1 VDAVRFW
8 SKTTKSARL
17 GVSAGLLALALA
29 ATACGSSG
37 GTSASSGASATPHAG
52 GSLTVLEDSG
62 YEGAW
67 PAGLD
72 PATNTS
78 GAADQSYMDSIYGQL
93 FELGS
98 HGKII
103 PDMATGYAFSNG
115 GKTVTIHIRPGMKF
129 TDGTPFNAQAVVWNI
144 QRDLKSPCTC
154 KPTWPVSSV
163 TAQGTDT
170 VVINL
175 KTVFA
180 PIISSFIDSTANWI
194 ASPTALKKMG
204 EKQFAL
210 TPVGA
215 GPFIV
220 VSDTLSSVLV
230 LKRNPNYWQKG
241 RPYLDKLTFKS
252 VGGDEAAYEALLAG
266 EAQVYENMSTPALLK
281 QAAQHFTVVNQL
293 STSPYDLQL
302 NTAIPP
308 FNNIKAREAIYYA
321 TDIQPIVSHIFDNLY
336 PLTQSFTAPGGICYQ
351 PKVPGYRTY
360 DLAKAKALVKQL
372 GGLTVNLGTIN
383 ILVAKETTQALQTEW
398 AKAGIKTTISS
409 YDLGP
414 LIQQFTGKKWQA
426 MVQTAGAYDP
436 AAGVGVGF
444 RFSSLS
450 PFSGVHDP
458 KLDSLLNQ
466 ASGTLDMSTRCKLY
480 DQAAAY
486 ISQQAYGPFYF
497 SFAPA
502 NIAAKGVIGPGLTS
516 PLSSVVVTPNV
527 PWEDVSNS
535 GGSTG

>member
-1 VDAVRFW
+1 MRFW
-8 SKTTKSARL
+8 SKTTKPARL
-17 GVSAGLLALALA
+17 GVS
-29 ATACGSSG
+29 
-37 GTSASSGASATPHAG
+37 SATPHAG

-351 PKVPGYRTY
+351 
-360 DLAKAKALVKQL
+360 Q
-372 GGLTVNLGTIN
+372 
-383 ILVAKETTQALQTEW
+383 
-398 AKAGIKTTISS
+398 
-409 YDLGP
+409 GP
-414 LIQQFTGKKWQA
+414 RIPHL
-426 MVQTAGAYDP
+426 
-436 AAGVGVGF
+436 
-444 RFSSLS
+444 
-450 PFSGVHDP
+450 
-458 KLDSLLNQ
+458 
-466 ASGTLDMSTRCKLY
+466 
-480 DQAAAY
+480 
-486 ISQQAYGPFYF
+486 
-497 SFAPA
+497 
-502 NIAAKGVIGPGLTS
+502 
-516 PLSSVVVTPNV
+516 
-527 PWEDVSNS
+527 
-535 GGSTG
+535 

>member
-8 SKTTKSARL
+8 SKTTKPARL
-17 GVSAGLLALALA
+17 GASAALLALALA
-29 ATACGSSG
+29 ATACGSGG
-37 GTSASSGASATPHAG
+37 GTSASSSASATPHAG

-103 PDMATGYAFSNG
+103 PDMATGYTFSNG
-115 GKTVTIHIRPGMKF
+115 GKTVAIHIRPGMEF

-144 QRDLKSPCTC
+144 QRDLKSSCTC

-163 TAQGTDT
+163 TAQGTNT

-194 ASPTALKKMG
+194 ASPAALKKMG

-230 LKRNPNYWQKG
+230 LKRNPHYWQKG

-252 VGGDEAAYEALLAG
+252 VGGDEAAYEAMLAG

-281 QAAQHFTVVNQL
+281 QAAQRFTVVNQL

-351 PKVPGYRTY
+351 PKVPGYRAY
-360 DLAKAKALVKQL
+360 DLAKAKALVQQL

-527 PWEDVSNS
+527 PWEDVSYS
-535 GGSTG
+535 GTSSG

>member
-1 VDAVRFW
+1 MRFW

-29 ATACGSSG
+29 ATACGSGG

-458 KLDSLLNQ
+458 RLDSLLNQ

-502 NIAAKGVIGPGLTS
+502 NIAAKGVTGPGLTS

>member
-8 SKTTKSARL
+8 NKTTTPARL
-17 GVSAGLLALALA
+17 GVSATLLALTLA
-29 ATACGSSG
+29 AAACGSGG
-37 GTSASSGASATPHAG
+37 GTGASGGASATPHAG

-154 KPTWPVSSV
+154 KPTWPVASV
-163 TAQGTDT
+163 TAQGANT

-230 LKRNPNYWQKG
+230 LKRNPSYWQKG

-308 FNNIKAREAIYYA
+308 FNNIQAREAIYYA

-360 DLAKAKALVKQL
+360 DLAKAKALVQQL

-458 KLDSLLNQ
+458 RLDSLLNQ

-502 NIAAKGVIGPGLTS
+502 NIAAKGVTGPGLTS

-527 PWEDVSNS
+527 PWEDVSYS
-535 GGSTG
+535 GTGSG